1 MYCVGFLLIVLALE
15 VEFSCLDLLRFSSD
29 ETRTFYIFTIIS
41 SIYRYVLMEVP
52 HTRESL
58 FTHTAVNSTSNRPS
72 SEAVLTSPVVTLLLH
87 TSSYTITTSKTK
99 QYSYPIQSIRCLDS
113 SLQQSAESRGAS
125 VQHLH
130 LSVHHGVGTTSH
142 QQYLQVQHLAG
153 SEASFS

>member
-52 HTRESL
+52 HTREPL
-58 FTHTAVNSTSNRPS
+58 FTHRRRNRPS